1 MEKINKINRIQT
13 YSIISLIAFLIVIIG
28 GITQLNFNHEYPE
41 YRRLRALIGYFIILP
56 FSFLSFVMTFLVIR
70 FFYAIK
76 FKKPLLHLY
85 MTIPSLLL
93 ALYILVGL
101 IIIFFSIIFG

>member
-1 MEKINKINRIQT
+1 M

-28 GITQLNFNHEYPE
+28 GLIQLNFNDEYPE
-41 YRRLRALIGYFIILP
+41 HRRLRAIIGYFVILP

-70 FFYAIK
+70 FFYTIR
-76 FKKPLLHLY
+76 FKKPLLRLY

-93 ALYILVGL
+93 GLYILIGL
-101 IIIFFSIIFG
+101 IMIVFSIFFNDLSN